1 MVKRLAGA
9 VVLGVAVITTP
20 ALIMALVEVLFKV
33 APAVG
38 LAVRLLVQM

>member
-20 ALIMALVEVLFKV
+20 ALITALVEVVFKV
-33 APAVG
+33 APVAG
-38 LAVRLLVQM
+38 LAVRLLLQM